1 MKRTLLTLGAA
12 AMLATGA
19 VAQMNDL
26 MRRERLSETEA
37 ASAIAIARGLGL
49 RLDYVARVGKDISAK
64 MWELGP
70 VFYISERNNLDPYQV
85 WQEHRRGAGWMEID
99 RNRGSILG
107 RGRNDYG
114 YGTPPRRGY
123 DDGRG
128 GFADNH
134 GDSRDRYGDNR
145 GRDRYGERYDDEYR
159 NRRGGLADVIG
170 DILGRRDDDD
180 YYRGNRGRYG
190 RQGDRAYEQRVW
202 DQIFQRA
209 FNQNASRLW
218 RYLDRGT
225 HIGDLALAMH
235 VARVARTQPER
246 VMDELVRT
254 RNWNRVREHFGIS
267 RDWESRERNWNDRGR
282 NRDRSIWDDIF
293 EIIR

>member
-1 MKRTLLTLGAA
+1 VKRTLLILGAS

-19 VAQMNDL
+19 FAQMNDL

-37 ASAIAIARGLGL
+37 ASAIAISRGLGL

-64 MWELGP
+64 IWELGP
-70 VFYISERNNLDPYQV
+70 VFYISERNNLDPYRV
-85 WQEHRRGAGWMEID
+85 WQEHRRGTGWMEID
-99 RNRGSILG
+99 RNRGSLLG
-107 RGRNDYG
+107 RGGNGGGGYGYGGGG
-114 YGTPPRRGY
+114 YGTPPRGY
-123 DDGRG
+123 DDNRG
-128 GFADNH
+128 GFGDNR
-134 GDSRDRYGDNR
+134 GPDRYGD
-145 GRDRYGERYDDEYR
+145 RYDDSYR
-159 NRRGGLADVIG
+159 NRRGGLADLIG

-180 YYRGNRGRYG
+180 YYRGNRDRYG
-190 RQGDRAYEQRVW
+190 RNGDRAYEQRVW

-209 FNQNASRLW
+209 FSQNASRLW
-218 RYLDRGT
+218 RYVDRGT

-235 VARVARTQPER
+235 VSRVARTQPER

-254 RNWNRVREHFGIS
+254 KNWNRVREHFGIS

-282 NRDRSIWDDIF
+282 NRDRNIWEDIF

>member
-1 MKRTLLTLGAA
+1 MGAT

-19 VAQMNDL
+19 TAQMSEL
-26 MRRERLSETEA
+26 MRRQRLSETEA

-64 MWELGP
+64 IWELGP
-70 VFYISERNNLDPYQV
+70 VFYISERNNLDPYRV

-99 RNRGSILG
+99 RNRGSLLG
-107 RGRNDYG
+107 RGRYGSGGGYEYGGGGYG
-114 YGTPPRRGY
+114 YGSRGGY
-123 DDGRG
+123 EYGGGRG
-128 GFADNH
+128 QGGY
-134 GDSRDRYGDNR
+134 GDDRYGD
-145 GRDRYGERYDDEYR
+145 RYDDNYR
-159 NRRGGLADVIG
+159 TRRGGLADLIG

-180 YYRGNRGRYG
+180 YYRGNRDRYG

-202 DQIFQRA
+202 DQILQRA

-225 HIGDLALAMH
+225 HIGDLALASH
-235 VARVARTQPER
+235 VARIARTQPDR

-254 RNWNRVREHFGIS
+254 KNWNRVRETFGIS
-267 RDWESRERNWNDRGR
+267 RDWESAPLRRG
-282 NRDRSIWDDIF
+282 F
-293 EIIR
+293 LL